1 EMKKLKKLLMVAFI
15 TALGFTGIMGVT
27 NDSASALTTE
37 NSLWTNQSFYNAN
50 VGTIGI
56 ENWSNYGQRHIFT
69 TVHNDF
75 KPVTAV
81 VNLEKQINGSWTLI
95 GTRQI
100 ALAPNQSASLYFNVG
115 EFEGNYWRSQ
125 VKLYSQSTGSL
136 LFNET
141 TKYFIF

>member
-1 EMKKLKKLLMVAFI
+1 MKKLKKLLMVAFI

-27 NDSASALTTE
+27 NDSASAANIYDNTLE
-37 NSLWTNQSFYNAN
+37 TNQSFTNAD
-50 VGTIGI
+50 VGNIVI
-56 ENWSNYGQRHIFT
+56 KNWTNFGYHEIITQVDT
-69 TVHNDF
+69 NF

-81 VNLEKQINGSWTLI
+81 VNLEKLINGSWTLI

-100 ALAPNQSASLYFNVG
+100 KIEPYSSTRLFFDVG
-115 EFEGNYWRSQ
+115 TYAGNTWRTQ

-141 TKYFIF
+141 TKQFIF